1 MSVHAIEI
9 IQVGPVEKHPNPEVT
24 RMEFTRVWG
33 WQCVVG
39 KDQFHEGDH
48 AVYIPPDYLV
58 PLDRPE
64 FAFLKKP
71 GDTKQKER
79 IRVRRFK
86 GTLSQGLLIPVP
98 PALAGMSVGMNVID
112 ALDIE
117 RYEPPLP
124 MSTGGLFVS
133 GPSGLYAPK
142 FDVENYQRYKHLLTE
157 GEPVIVTEKLHGA
170 NTRYCFTQN
179 KDGIMEQFCGSRTN
193 WMARDEKNIWWRAF
207 DQRPAIGEWCKTNP
221 GKLLYGEVFG
231 QVQSLK
237 YGAGKN
243 DCFFAAFALL
253 DQNRWVDWQELLQ
266 SVSAVSGLATA
277 PFLHSGP
284 FNEKQVMEL
293 AEGDSAWPNA
303 KHMREGV
310 VIVPIQERV
319 SDEIGRVCLKVVSNR
334 YLETG

>member
-1 MSVHAIEI
+1 MSTHTIEI
-9 IQVGPVEKHPNPEVT
+9 VQVGPIEKHPNPEVT
-24 RMEFTRVWG
+24 RMEFTRIWG

-71 GDTKQKER
+71 DDTKQKER

-98 PALAGMSVGMNVID
+98 A
-112 ALDIE
+112 ALDYLPVGVDVLEALGVE

-124 MSTGGLFVS
+124 MSTSGMFVS
-133 GPSGLYAPK
+133 GPSNLYTPK

-157 GEPVIVTEKLHGA
+157 GEPVIFTEKLHGA
-170 NTRYCFTQN
+170 SAKYCFAQN
-179 KDGIMEQFCGSRTN
+179 KDSVMEQFCGSRTN
-193 WMARDEKNIWWRAF
+193 WMAKDDKNIWWQAF
-207 DQRPAIGEWCKTNP
+207 DQCPAIGEWCRSNP

-231 QVQSLK
+231 RVQSLK

-243 DCFFAAFALL
+243 DCFFAVFAIL
-253 DQNRWVDWQELLQ
+253 DHDRWLDWQKLLQ
-266 SVSAVSGLATA
+266 SVSAAPGLVTV
-277 PFLHSGP
+277 PLLYSGP
-284 FNEKQVMEL
+284 FNEKHAMIW
-293 AEGDSAWPNA
+293 AEEDSTWPGAN
-303 KHMREGV
+303 HMREGV
-310 VIVPIQERV
+310 VIVPAQERV